1 MANWL
6 RLLLARVLWAWQAK
20 HGGGGGRHTDWA
32 PARCSE
38 CGWAGPTRWL
48 VHDYQDDGSG
58 EDVEPVDY
66 CPGCGGSHLEEEYS

>member
-1 MANWL
+1 MLNWL
-6 RLLLARVLWAWQAK
+6 RLLIARLLWAWQQK
-20 HGGGGGRHTDWA
+20 HRAGGGRHIDWA

-58 EDVEPVDY
+58 EDVEPVDR
-66 CPGCGGSHLEEEYS
+66 CPRCGGDQVEEDYS

>member
-6 RLLLARVLWAWQAK
+6 RLLLSRALWAWQAK
-20 HGGGGGRHTDWA
+20 HGGGSGRHNMWA

-38 CGWAGPTRWL
+38 CGWAGPTRRL
-48 VHDYQDDGSG
+48 VHGYQDDGSG

-66 CPGCGGSHLEEEYS
+66 CPRCGGSHLEEDYS